1 MKRSLIM
8 DSARLIRALPLAL
21 LLWLSNETL
30 AQATAGGD
38 SAAGNSSLQTY
49 QQMCS
54 SNGGYFQYGTIITP
68 QKGDYPAVT
77 NFKNGGKLQGIPLTH
92 THIEITSGVDGKIYD
107 IAIDNV
113 FAPDYDPHKAIVPPS
128 YAKSLTANST
138 IYLCSGNATKVPYAL
153 TEAVAT
159 QGFDWVHTN
168 CAASGYHSSFQ
179 NGFLYSQNVNLTNSQ
194 TYCRLW
200 PN

>member
-1 MKRSLIM
+1 MKMELTITR
-8 DSARLIRALPLAL
+8 ARLNFALPLAL
-21 LLWLSNETL
+21 LLGFSHG
-30 AQATAGGD
+30 ASGQAPAGG
-38 SAAGNSSLQTY
+38 NSPLQTY

-54 SNGGYFQYGTIITP
+54 ANGGYFQYGTINTP
-68 QKGDYPAVT
+68 QNSDYPAVT
-77 NFKNGGKLQGIPLTH
+77 NFKNGGKLKGIPLTH
-92 THIEITSGVDGKIYD
+92 THIEITSGIDGKIYD

-128 YAKSLTANST
+128 YAKSLIANST
-138 IYLCSGNATKVPYAL
+138 IYLCSGNPAKVPYSL
-153 TEAVAT
+153 TETVAS

-168 CAASGYHSSFQ
+168 CSASGFQSSFQ